1 MKLTTEEIEARVKD
15 TEAQRAGYTA
25 AAATWEKMWTLQLFD
40 KKPQDTLTRE
50 GREQVTLPTPYNVVH
65 LARRLIAS
73 EPRIEVPSEDNESDD
88 DDSADRRQRWLG
100 AFWQRTNRE
109 QRRDLIADIAWQVL
123 VRGRCVLE
131 VKWVYEELPKRLKG
145 NRLPVLVRTLDPL
158 NVGIKTGP
166 LYTEYAF
173 HKYRQERGLAA
184 QRYPNIK
191 KSSIW
196 RDNETRYNRY
206 SGKASEVEVI
216 DFWYCDGDGA
226 VWNAVVVDGIF
237 AKQPKKTDY
246 PDVPI
251 VEGYGDSSPIEDEE
265 FKSLSILAPI
275 KDLWPYQCRLA
286 SQVGTGLLYYFWPA
300 ILVSNE
306 MGQQV
311 PDLDIRPGVTTPVP
325 MGTKV
330 EMVRGDVNVP
340 LAQTM
345 LQAVEGQIQ
354 QSTFPGVMY
363 GEAPGQMS
371 AGYGVSIL
379 ADQARGR
386 IAQFRN
392 NLESTLEHVNE
403 LILGLVETQ
412 AGDDGVRVWGRSESS
427 GSLYHE
433 VLQPKDIQGQWH
445 NLVNLSPQITTDD
458 AQKQTLGLRMVQGGI
473 ISKRTFRDK
482 IMTMAFPSDEQERI
496 ELEKALE
503 SPQMQP
509 KVMLRAVQSYFPDT
523 WQEVIKATPFEQV
536 AMQDDAPE
544 GMPPGMPSGGPGGP
558 PPGMMPPGMQGPPQG
573 GPPMPPP
580 GMMPPNGG
588 PPPGMQGPPPGM
600 LPPGMPPE
608 LASLPPAV
616 IQQLLAQGGPPVQ
629 PAGLA
634 GPGVPPQMQGQLTPE
649 MLGMGAGQNPEAVP
663 GMYQQMIGQPMGPNE
678 ELDALAMLAQL
689 RNRGR

>member
-1 MKLTTEEIEARVKD
+1 MKLTIEEIDARVKD
-15 TEAQRAGYTA
+15 TEQSRAGYTA
-25 AAATWEKMWTLQLFD
+25 AAAVWEKMWTLQLFD

-206 SGKASEVEVI
+206 SGKASEVEVV

-226 VWNAVVVDGIF
+226 VWNAVTVDGIF

-246 PDVPI
+246 PDIPI

-403 LILGLVETQ
+403 LVLGLIETQ

-536 AMQDDAPE
+536 AMQDDAPQ
-544 GMPPGMPSGGPGGP
+544 GPPPNGGP

-608 LASLPPAV
+608 LASLPPEV

-649 MLGMGAGQNPEAVP
+649 LLGMGAGQNPEAVP
-663 GMYQQMIGQPMGPNE
+663 GMYQQMIGQPMNPNE